1 MAPRFAPPWHG
12 AYSSDMQWW
21 QQPFFQVALPIVIA
35 MILSTWYQSSRIDDV
50 IGPVNDMRDSL
61 GKRIDDVRD
70 SLGKR
75 IDDLRGDMNNRFT
88 AVEKRLEKLEA
99 RVEGLQERTWR

>member
-1 MAPRFAPPWHG
+1 
-12 AYSSDMQWW
+12 MQWW

-35 MILSTWYQSSRIDDV
+35 MILSTWYQSSRINDI
-50 IGPVNDMRDSL
+50 IGRVNDMRDSL
-61 GKRIDDVRD
+61 GKRIDDLHD

-75 IDDLRGDMNNRFT
+75 IDDLRGDMNNLRGDMNNRFT

>member
-1 MAPRFAPPWHG
+1 
-12 AYSSDMQWW
+12 MQWW

-35 MILSTWYQSSRIDDV
+35 MILSTWYQSARINDV
-50 IGPVNDMRDSL
+50 IGRVNDM
-61 GKRIDDVRD
+61 RD

-88 AVEKRLEKLEA
+88 RRKTSRQA
-99 RVEGLQERTWR
+99 

>member
-1 MAPRFAPPWHG
+1 
-12 AYSSDMQWW
+12 MQWW

-35 MILSTWYQSSRIDDV
+35 MILSTWYQSARINDV
-50 IGPVNDMRDSL
+50 IGRVNDM
-61 GKRIDDVRD
+61 RD

-88 AVEKRLEKLEA
+88 SVEKHLDKLEA
-99 RVEGLQERTWR
+99 RVEGLQERIWR

>member
-1 MAPRFAPPWHG
+1 
-12 AYSSDMQWW
+12 MQWW

-35 MILSTWYQSSRIDDV
+35 MLLGTWYQSSRIND
-50 IGPVNDMRDSL
+50 IGGRINDM
-61 GKRIDDVRD
+61 RD

-99 RVEGLQERTWR
+99 RVEGLQERAWR